1 MTFIIYAMAYRK
13 RETVFFCSFAWNL
26 NFQLCLAKN
35 EKTTFNG
42 VFSLFSVWLSH

>member
-1 MTFIIYAMAYRK
+1 MTFIIYVMAYRK
-13 RETVFFCSFAWNL
+13 RETVFFCSFTWNL

-42 VFSLFSVWLSH
+42 GFFIIFSVA

>member
-42 VFSLFSVWLSH
+42 GFLIIFSVA